1 MDLVENLNLNNE
13 NNFLENVFGNI
24 INNTIEIG
32 IRALLP
38 DNIEN
43 DVIDIKNT
51 LINEGIPQAINETI
65 NKVVEFGKEA
75 LNINSSCFESVSQI
89 SEVFK
94 KGNLLN
100 GISEVIDY
108 FLDKSGEKNIFSDNI
123 INLIKNG
130 KDFIINAIDKNVKNE
145 LNIENKDISKLDN
158 YNKKW
163 REAYEKQDFNE
174 MEKIIKKIKKLVNN
188 IAPIEKIINESREI
202 ENLHLLIKN
211 NGNNFNISAEENEL
225 AKLLI

>member
-32 IRALLP
+32 IGALLP

>member
-32 IRALLP
+32 IRAMLP